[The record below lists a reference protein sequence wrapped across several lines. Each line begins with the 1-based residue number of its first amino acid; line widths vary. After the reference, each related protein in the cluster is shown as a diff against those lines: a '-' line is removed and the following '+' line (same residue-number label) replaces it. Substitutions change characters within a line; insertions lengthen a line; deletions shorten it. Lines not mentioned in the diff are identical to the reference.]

1 MMASERR
8 TAPADSHVAA
18 QPIRKAHTTDQVGKH
33 VATTIVASG
42 HVAKADGTTISDLNY
57 DDGLADMTAYS
68 SVVDAA
74 AHEGITELN
83 VPEQIQADIPNE
95 FLLDALS
102 NDDTDLDLYA
112 HNEHL
117 QEYSDSGSEY
127 DPEADTS
134 LSVVKTSKDQ
144 GQTSP
149 TTFKKNLAIGVGD
162 VVEST
167 AAHSGVAT
175 HASKIPVARV
185 RGGRIAK
192 PGAPGPGEVLK
203 CPVQGCG
210 QVFRGKNPR
219 QGLWHHVKYYATT
232 GRPDRVQFEKAHSAM
247 HAQMLRDAGK
257 SYSHTRSNRD
267 RVPSTNVLR

>member
-18 QPIRKAHTTDQVGKH
+18 QPIRKAVTTEHVGKP
-33 VATTIVASG
+33 VATANVASG
-42 HVAKADGTTISDLNY
+42 HVAKDDGTTTSDLNY
-57 DDGLADMTAYS
+57 DHGLADTTAHS
-68 SVVDAA
+68 SVEDDA

-83 VPEQIQADIPNE
+83 VPEQIPADIPNE

-102 NDDTDLDLYA
+102 NDDTDLDFDLYD
-112 HNEHL
+112 HNEHR

-134 LSVVKTSKDQ
+134 LSVVKTSKAQ

-162 VVEST
+162 VVESIAT
-167 AAHSGVAT
+167 HSGVAT

-192 PGAPGPGEVLK
+192 PGAPEPGEVLK

-232 GRPDRVQFEKAHSAM
+232 GRADRVQFEKAHSAM

-257 SYSHTRSNRD
+257 FY
-267 RVPSTNVLR
+267 